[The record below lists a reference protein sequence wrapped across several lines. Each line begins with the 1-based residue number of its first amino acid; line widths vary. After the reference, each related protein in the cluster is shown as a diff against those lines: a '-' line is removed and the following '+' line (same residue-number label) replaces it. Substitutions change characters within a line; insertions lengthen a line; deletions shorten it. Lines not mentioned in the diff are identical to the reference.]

1 MHAFVHTVD
10 IANVMIWYDAIR
22 WWIFIMLKKIMER
35 YDTIWDGIL
44 FVIVLTEND
53 SLRAFKELVDLWRT
67 RATPTNICGFK
78 RKILMFSLV
87 LYGYK
92 RFIVCAYEELNWF
105 KRNFNLFMQFRRDEA
120 RDVCEWVY
128 IFLMNVRYHIH
139 GLKRLLCSPETEGE
153 CEWERGREST
163 VMFFRGQR
171 IFWRNHLFVHHEIK
185 NLYDIFDV
193 AHRQWSRLH
202 WLYEWV
208 TYLLRLHSWYD
219 DLWWWVVSK
228 CQVSIWNWLTC
239 VHNK

>member
-1 MHAFVHTVD
+1 MGSECVVSTACHRHKTAFVSVNERQARHTHACFCAHRWYSKRYD
-10 IANVMIWYDAIR
+10 MIWCDTMMDFYHVEKNYGAI
-22 WWIFIMLKKIMER
+22 R

-78 RKILMFSLV
+78 QKILVFSLV

-139 GLKRLLCSPETEGE
+139 GLKRLLCNRETEGE

-163 VMFFRGQR
+163 VMFFRANAYFDESISLYIMKSR
-171 IFWRNHLFVHHEIK
+171 IYMTF
-185 NLYDIFDV
+185 
-193 AHRQWSRLH
+193 
-202 WLYEWV
+202 
-208 TYLLRLHSWYD
+208 
-219 DLWWWVVSK
+219 
-228 CQVSIWNWLTC
+228 LT
-239 VHNK
+239 